1 MRVWAAHGSRKL
13 HGRVAVQR
21 FFDARRVDVVAAAND
36 ELLLPAGEV
45 EGAFRV
51 LAAQVAGVQ
60 PASAVTE
67 VQPQSSR

>member
-1 MRVWAAHGSRKL
+1 
-13 HGRVAVQR
+13 VQR
-21 FFDARRVDVVAAAND
+21 FFDAGRVDVVAAAND
-36 ELLLPAGEV
+36 EFLLPAREV
-45 EGAFRV
+45 EVAFRV